1 MSCDFFFRGTLQ
13 MTRDLCIF
21 LLFSL
26 CRWHGSLRFLGMS
39 DNSHVICRYYIYIHI
54 IWIYLWISQS
64 YVHLAFFHM
73 YNFCIIHIEHLHI
86 YLYTIPYLCNI
97 EAPPKG
103 STPPLWFSW
112 TSCASFASSSWAK
125 MAKRGRSWE
134 VYLPYKLYI
143 VRKYTSI
150 QYDDDSKINYH
161 HCFMIIAMIYY

>member
-1 MSCDFFFRGTLQ
+1 
-13 MTRDLCIF
+13 
-21 LLFSL
+21 
-26 CRWHGSLRFLGMS
+26 
-39 DNSHVICRYYIYIHI
+39 
-54 IWIYLWISQS
+54 
-64 YVHLAFFHM
+64 M

-161 HCFMIIAMIYY
+161 HCFMIIAMISYDILLVLLILILLLLLLLLLLYVCLKMGYIHQGSDKGGGVVFPNDIL